1 MKKPKKILCIDDDDQ
16 FLKMLE
22 LYFEDNG
29 YLVETALGGE
39 KGLLAFENEKPDAV
53 LVDLRMPNV
62 DGFEVMETITK
73 KTSDIP
79 VIVVSGEGELADVI
93 EALRLGA
100 WNYQMKPIENMIV
113 IKHALEQS
121 IEKAELIKENKAYQ
135 VGLEQKLHNM
145 VDNYKGFIFT
155 CDNECSITYM
165 NPSLIKYIGR
175 DVTGEKCH
183 KVFYDGKS
191 FCINCTDHKLGKGQ
205 SYRQEIQIFN
215 DGRWYDSIQSQI
227 SDLDGSVMEYQ
238 IILID
243 ITEQK
248 KKIQDLKEREE
259 YFRKENIHLKA
270 SLSERFKFGRIIGK
284 SKPMQEVYENI
295 INASASDAAVIIY
308 GESGTG
314 KELVAKEIHE
324 NSPRKDKELVY
335 VNCGAIPENLI
346 ESEFFGYKKGAF
358 TGAVKDKHGLLD
370 FANHGSLFMDEI
382 GEIPLN
388 MQVKLLRALE
398 QGGYTPIGSSEVKN
412 SDIRII
418 AATNRDLKDQV
429 RKGLMRQ
436 DFLYRIHIIPINL
449 PPLRER
455 KDDIP
460 FLVDHFLSKYDEKNI
475 PPITP
480 RIAKTLE
487 KYDWPGNVRE
497 LQNTINR
504 FVTLKKIDFMGLD
517 LSDSLDKEQIDE
529 IESGKQEKSLGDLID
544 QYEKR
549 VLTKT
554 LERYN
559 WHKTKV
565 ASALNIN
572 RKTLFNKLKRYDLD

>member
-29 YLVETALGGE
+29 YLVVTASGGE
-39 KGLLAFENEKPDAV
+39 KGIIAFEEEKPDAV

-62 DGFEVMETITK
+62 DGFEVMEVINE

-93 EALRLGA
+93 QALRLGA
-100 WNYQMKPIENMIV
+100 WNYQMKPIENMVV

-135 VGLEQKLHNM
+135 DGLEQKLHNI
-145 VDNYKGFIFT
+145 VNNYKGFIFT
-155 CDNECSITYM
+155 CNNECSITYM

-175 DVTGEKCH
+175 DATGETCH
-183 KVFYDGKS
+183 KVFFEGKS
-191 FCINCTDHKLGKGQ
+191 SCINCMDQKLGKGQ

-227 SDLDGSVMEYQ
+227 SSHEGSVMEYQ

-259 YFRKENIHLKA
+259 YFRKENIRLKA

-284 SKPMQEVYENI
+284 SKSMQEVYENI

-398 QGGYTPIGSSEVKN
+398 QGGYTPIGSSEVKK

-460 FLVDHFLSKYDEKNI
+460 FLVDHFLSKYDEKTI
-475 PPITP
+475 PSITP
-480 RIAKTLE
+480 RIAKTLQ
-487 KYDWPGNVRE
+487 KYEWPGNVRE

-504 FVTLKKIDFMGLD
+504 FITLKKIDFMDLD
-517 LSDSLDKEQIDE
+517 LSDSTDNDE
-529 IESGKQEKSLGDLID
+529 IEFEKQEKPLGELID

-554 LERYN
+554 LERYS

-565 ASALNIN
+565 ASALSIN
-572 RKTLFNKLKRYDLD
+572 RKTLFNKMKKYDLD